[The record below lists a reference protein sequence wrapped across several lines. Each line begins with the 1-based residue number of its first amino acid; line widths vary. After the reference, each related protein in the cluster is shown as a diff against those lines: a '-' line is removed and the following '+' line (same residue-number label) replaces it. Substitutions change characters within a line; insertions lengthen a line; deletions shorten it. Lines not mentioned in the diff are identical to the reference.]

1 MFVMARLNNKNGFD
15 GENAFSSRL
24 LNDKERVLM
33 RLLFDR
39 SEHPD
44 KEKTIRDLTEN
55 MDIDT
60 ENMNYMLMLSIL
72 GFQTNWQG
80 FPAAAIPR
88 LKGIHRYCQAHN
100 VMGMPWLL
108 AKIHTLQ
115 EAGIPVMLL
124 KGLAMRCCYSR
135 NIPRIMY
142 DYDIAVPRGRFGE
155 AMNLLRTDD
164 TVYKN
169 TTDWSD
175 TIVGKCSGDNV
186 ELDVHQWI
194 FKEMSDQ
201 DDAVWKRAHAVPFYD
216 TEVLVLSPEDMF
228 LHQLATHARNI
239 IIREMAE
246 NRMKWLFD
254 CRSIIENYPLDRQKL
269 ESYTREYGLDYVVRF
284 MLSLLGNCFGDDPAI
299 PVIRTQTQDREYEA
313 WLKDLWR
320 WSMEMEYL
328 TENKTDWMRYPFRP
342 RNLFHYFRRTYY
354 EYRTEK
360 HWHADKART
369 KNYPVYLARSH
380 GVKDLRSLREYYNSR
395 MAMREKYR

>member
-1 MFVMARLNNKNGFD
+1 MFVMARLNNRNGLD

-72 GFQTNWQG
+72 GFQTNWHG
-80 FPAAAIPR
+80 FPAAVIPR

-108 AKIHTLQ
+108 AQIRTLK
-115 EAGIPVMLL
+115 EAGIPVMML
-124 KGLAMRCCYSR
+124 KGLAMRSYYSK
-135 NIPRIMY
+135 NVPRIMY
-142 DYDIAVPRGRFGE
+142 DYDIAVPRSRFRE
-155 AMNLLRTDD
+155 AMKLLQSDD
-164 TVYKN
+164 TVFKG
-169 TTDWSD
+169 TTEWSD
-175 TIVGKCSGDNV
+175 TIIGKCSGDNV

-201 DDAVWKRAHAVPFYD
+201 DEAVWKRALAIPFYD

-228 LHQLATHARNI
+228 LHQLATHAKNI
-239 IIREMAE
+239 IVREMAE

-254 CRSIIENYPLDRQKL
+254 CRRLLEDYPPDPQKL
-269 ESYTREYGLDYVVRF
+269 TAYTQAYGLDYVVRF
-284 MLSLLGNCFGDDPAI
+284 MLSLLRDCFGDDPAI
-299 PVIRTQTQDREYEA
+299 PEIRTQTQDQEYES
-313 WLKDLWR
+313 WLKDMRR
-320 WSMEMEYL
+320 WGDEMEYATINRADCL
-328 TENKTDWMRYPFRP
+328 WHPFRP
-342 RNLFHYFRRTYY
+342 RNLYHYFRRTYY

-360 HWHADKART
+360 YWHADKERT
-369 KNYPVYLARSH
+369 RNYPAYLAGSH
-380 GVKDLRSLREYYNSR
+380 GVKDLKTLREYYKSR
-395 MAMREKYR
+395 VAMREEYR

>member
-1 MFVMARLNNKNGFD
+1 MNNKNGFD

-194 FKEMSDQ
+194 FKE
-201 DDAVWKRAHAVPFYD
+201 
-216 TEVLVLSPEDMF
+216 
-228 LHQLATHARNI
+228 
-239 IIREMAE
+239 
-246 NRMKWLFD
+246 
-254 CRSIIENYPLDRQKL
+254 
-269 ESYTREYGLDYVVRF
+269 
-284 MLSLLGNCFGDDPAI
+284 
-299 PVIRTQTQDREYEA
+299 
-313 WLKDLWR
+313 
-320 WSMEMEYL
+320 
-328 TENKTDWMRYPFRP
+328 
-342 RNLFHYFRRTYY
+342 
-354 EYRTEK
+354 
-360 HWHADKART
+360 
-369 KNYPVYLARSH
+369 
-380 GVKDLRSLREYYNSR
+380 
-395 MAMREKYR
+395 

>member
-1 MFVMARLNNKNGFD
+1 VFVMARLNNRNGFD
-15 GENAFSSRL
+15 VENAFSSL
-24 LNDKERVLM
+24 LLKDKERVLM
-33 RLLFDR
+33 RLLFDQ

-72 GFQTNWQG
+72 GFQTNWYG

-108 AKIHTLQ
+108 AQIRTLR
-115 EAGIPVMLL
+115 EAGIPVMML
-124 KGLAMRCCYSR
+124 KGLAMRSYYSK
-135 NIPRIMY
+135 NVPRIMY
-142 DYDIAVPRGRFGE
+142 DYDIAVPRGRFRE
-155 AMNLLRTDD
+155 AMKLLQSDD
-164 TVYKN
+164 TVFKG
-169 TTDWSD
+169 TTEWSD
-175 TIVGKCSGDNV
+175 TIIGKCSGDNV

-201 DDAVWKRAHAVPFYD
+201 DDAVWKRALAIPFYD

-228 LHQLATHARNI
+228 LHQLATHAKNI
-239 IIREMAE
+239 IVREMAE

-254 CRSIIENYPLDRQKL
+254 CRSLLEDYPPDPQKL
-269 ESYTREYGLDYVVRF
+269 TAYTQAYGLDYVVRF